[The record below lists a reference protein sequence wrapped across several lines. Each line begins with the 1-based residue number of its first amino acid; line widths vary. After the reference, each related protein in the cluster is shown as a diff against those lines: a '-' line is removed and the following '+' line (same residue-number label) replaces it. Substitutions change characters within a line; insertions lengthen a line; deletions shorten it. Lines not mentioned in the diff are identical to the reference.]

1 MHNPNQLQ
9 TSDVQDACLC
19 LQAGHLVHM
28 PPEHDLECAM
38 LTEAVWDNAAAS
50 PFIIVACKVA
60 EAESQAIDQ
69 EVADDIDWDK
79 VELFN
84 QFLAGSSAQVSFA
97 SHVRSVTH
105 VMYRPLTRA
114 LQLTSFSMQ
123 WLKGKCYYC
132 GECTGCSC
140 RQAAKALNQMWA
152 QSKM

>member
-1 MHNPNQLQ
+1 
-9 TSDVQDACLC
+9 
-19 LQAGHLVHM
+19 M

-38 LTEAVWDNAAAS
+38 LIEAVWDNAAAS

-69 EVADDIDWDK
+69 EAADDIDWDK
-79 VELFN
+79 VELFS

-97 SHVRSVTH
+97 SHVRFVTH
-105 VMYRPLTRA
+105 VMYWPLTRA
-114 LQLTSFSMQ
+114 LQLTNFSIQ

-132 GECTGCSC
+132 GKCTGCSC